1 MHRGEGGAA
10 EPVLTALAVCALHEA
25 KVSEWAASRAVSDG
39 IAVDIKD
46 SEDLV
51 RMMQLGGRYEPAQDR
66 RVSNL
71 DGGVTLLAS

>member
-1 MHRGEGGAA
+1 MHFGEGGAA

-25 KVSEWAASRAVSDG
+25 KVAAWAATRAVSEG
-39 IAVDIKD
+39 FSVDIKD

-51 RMMQLGGRYEPAQDR
+51 RMMQVGNRYEPSRDR

-71 DGGVTLLAS
+71 DGGVTLIAS